1 MDVQKTLNN
10 LVTFAE
16 QDHIF
21 KNGSLEIFASAL
33 QQQQT
38 LITVVLVLLGMY
50 RDMPK
55 RGQRGGIWV
64 YFGGKK
70 GLRN

>member
-16 QDHIF
+16 HDHIF
-21 KNGSLEIFASAL
+21 KNGSLEIFASSL

-50 RDMPK
+50 
-55 RGQRGGIWV
+55 
-64 YFGGKK
+64 
-70 GLRN
+70 